1 MSDITNVLKKALEPY
16 VETLKNW
23 DRHDIVQLF
32 MGFGNTSI
40 YWKDVTEYVNDKDFG
55 GTFKQHADSI
65 ISVLNELGINFENH
79 PWDSSEFTGLSLLM
93 GTIRSDLVRAIEE
106 VGFKCYQ
113 HFDSELEELKYL
125 MLKHLMPNQVCEW

>member
-16 VETLKNW
+16 VETLKKW
-23 DRHDIVQLF
+23 DRNDIVQLF

-65 ISVLNELGINFENH
+65 ISVLNELGISFENH
-79 PWDSSEFTGLSLLM
+79 PWDSSEFYWTIFADA

-113 HFDSELEELKYL
+113 HFDSELEELEVFDVETFDAEPSL
-125 MLKHLMPNQVCEW
+125 

>member
-16 VETLKNW
+16 VGTLKTW

-55 GTFKQHADSI
+55 GTFTQHAESI
-65 ISVLNELGINFENH
+65 ISVLNELDIKFDEH
-79 PWDSSEFTGLSLLM
+79 PWDNSEFYWTIFADA
-93 GTIRSDLVRAIEE
+93 GTIRADLVKAIEE

-113 HFDSELEELKYL
+113 HFDSESEDYTVEEIITFDAE
-125 MLKHLMPNQVCEW
+125 PSW